1 MPTYVAIPV
10 AFGVALVDPLEEPI
24 MMEILFII
32 HQLYMGYMLCIMSL
46 NNLLKFKDLSFIIRS
61 NERETKQATF
71 VDNSITF
78 SIHVV
83 RENQSQTHI
92 TIQI

>member
-1 MPTYVAIPV
+1 MSTYVAIPV

-24 MMEILFII
+24 MMETPFII

-46 NNLLKFKDLSFIIRS
+46 NNLLKFKDLSFIMRS
-61 NERETKQATF
+61 NERETKQTTF
-71 VDNSITF
+71 VNYSITF

-83 RENQSQTHI
+83 RENQGQTHI
-92 TIQI
+92 ATQI